1 MIMSPVRLLAAGK
14 SVVGIRDELSPYR
27 VTGQRLLPKFG
38 SDKSPPRLPKA
49 VADRPGQRSPVN
61 GAGAGGGAKPE
72 DRSAKPEFRGAKW
85 GKVGSGSG
93 VGGGPKAA
101 PPPAVAAAVSGGS
114 PLGRAGRWLARRF
127 RGWFGRSEREPA
139 RRPTP
144 PLRWSPIQ
152 EELRLDRVK
161 VKRNDFSDSDLE
173 LVQLRSRIVAAKP
186 QEVGVG
192 KRAWSRLAGLRG
204 LLGFFGA
211 KRT

>member
-1 MIMSPVRLLAAGK
+1 MSPVTLLAAGK

-38 SDKSPPRLPKA
+38 SDKRSPRLPKA
-49 VADRPGQRSPVN
+49 GSDRAGQRSPVN
-61 GAGAGGGAKPE
+61 GAGIGGEAKPE
-72 DRSAKPEFRGAKW
+72 VPSAKSEFRGAKW

-93 VGGGPKAA
+93 VGGGPKAP

-114 PLGRAGRWLARRF
+114 PLGRAARWLASRF
-127 RGWFGRSEREPA
+127 RGWFGRSECKPA
-139 RRPTP
+139 TRPTP

-161 VKRNDFSDSDLE
+161 VVRNDFRDSDLE
-173 LVQLRSRIVAAKP
+173 LVQLRSRIVATKP

-192 KRAWSRLAGLRG
+192 KRPGLRLAGLRG

>member
-1 MIMSPVRLLAAGK
+1 MSPVRLLAAGK

-38 SDKSPPRLPKA
+38 LDQAPPRLPKA
-49 VADRPGQRSPVN
+49 GADRAGQRSPVN
-61 GAGAGGGAKPE
+61 GAGGGGEAKPE

-93 VGGGPKAA
+93 VGGGSKPP
-101 PPPAVAAAVSGGS
+101 PPPAVAAAASGGS
-114 PLGRAGRWLARRF
+114 PLGRAGRWLASRF
-127 RGWFGRSEREPA
+127 RGWFGPSERKPA

-161 VKRNDFSDSDLE
+161 VVRNDFRDSDLE
-173 LVQLRSRIVAAKP
+173 LVQLRSRMVAAKP
-186 QEVGVG
+186 REPGAG
-192 KRAWSRLAGLRG
+192 KRAYPRLAGLRG